1 MDRLKSKNILV
12 IGSLNIDLVTRVPH
26 LPQPGETI
34 ASRKFQKNPG
44 GKGANQAVAA
54 AKLGANV
61 TMIGKV
67 GTDEHGE
74 LLINSLRS
82 AGVSTAGIRR
92 EGTTGMAFISVSD
105 EGENHI
111 VLVAGANS
119 AVRRSDIS
127 AMRGLIEE
135 SDMIVMQLEIPL
147 EVVKHALELAV
158 GLGKNVILNPAPARD
173 LPAEMLRHVYVLIPN
188 ETELQILSGM
198 PTSTEQEI
206 VDAARHLNSLGT
218 QRVIVTMGDRGSFLI
233 SETLHTHIPA
243 YPVRAV
249 DTTAA
254 GDAYVAAFA
263 VGKTQGMSDVEAAKF
278 ASKVAAITV
287 TREGAQPSLPTRDDV
302 QRYPL

>member
-1 MDRLKSKNILV
+1 MKSKNILV

>member
-1 MDRLKSKNILV
+1 MKSKNILV

-173 LPAEMLRHVYVLIPN
+173 LPAEMLRHVYVLI
-188 ETELQILSGM
+188 
-198 PTSTEQEI
+198 
-206 VDAARHLNSLGT
+206 
-218 QRVIVTMGDRGSFLI
+218 
-233 SETLHTHIPA
+233 
-243 YPVRAV
+243 
-249 DTTAA
+249 
-254 GDAYVAAFA
+254 
-263 VGKTQGMSDVEAAKF
+263 
-278 ASKVAAITV
+278 
-287 TREGAQPSLPTRDDV
+287 
-302 QRYPL
+302 

>member
-1 MDRLKSKNILV
+1 MDGLKSKNILV

>member
-1 MDRLKSKNILV
+1 MKSKNILV

-147 EVVKHALELAV
+147 EVVAYALELAV

-278 ASKVAAITV
+278 ASKAAAITV

>member
-1 MDRLKSKNILV
+1 VDGLKSKNILV

>member
-1 MDRLKSKNILV
+1 MKSKNILV

-111 VLVAGANS
+111 VLVAGANN

-188 ETELQILSGM
+188 ETELEILSGM
-198 PTSTEQEI
+198 PTSTKQEI

-218 QRVIVTMGDRGSFLI
+218 QRVIVTMGDRGSYLI

-278 ASKVAAITV
+278 ASKAAAITV

>member
-1 MDRLKSKNILV
+1 MKSKNILV

-111 VLVAGANS
+111 VLVAGANN

-158 GLGKNVILNPAPARD
+158 GLGKNVILNPAPVRD

>member
-119 AVRRSDIS
+119 AMRRSDIS
-127 AMRGLIEE
+127 AMKGLIEE
-135 SDMIVMQLEIPL
+135 SDMIIMQLEIPL

-158 GLGKNVILNPAPARD
+158 GLGKNVILNPAPAQD
-173 LPAEMLRHVYVLIPN
+173 LPTEMLRYVYALMPN
-188 ETELQILSGM
+188 ETELEILSGM
-198 PTSTEQEI
+198 PTSNEREI
-206 VDAARHLNSLGT
+206 IDAAWHLKSLGT
-218 QRVIVTMGDRGSFLI
+218 ERIIVTMGNNGSFLI
-233 SETLHTHIPA
+233 NDTLHAHIPP
-243 YPVRAV
+243 YPVEVV

-263 VGKTQGMSDVEAAKF
+263 VGKTQGMTDEEAAKF

>member
-1 MDRLKSKNILV
+1 MKSKNILV

-111 VLVAGANS
+111 VLVAGANN

>member
-1 MDRLKSKNILV
+1 MKSKNILV

-111 VLVAGANS
+111 VLVAGDNN

>member
-1 MDRLKSKNILV
+1 MDGLKSKNILV

-111 VLVAGANS
+111 VLVAGANN

-218 QRVIVTMGDRGSFLI
+218 QRVIVTMGDRGSYLI

>member
-1 MDRLKSKNILV
+1 MDGLKSKNILV

-111 VLVAGANS
+111 VLVAGANN

-147 EVVKHALELAV
+147 EVVAYALELAV

-218 QRVIVTMGDRGSFLI
+218 QRVIVTMGDRGSYLI

>member
-1 MDRLKSKNILV
+1 MKSKNILV

-111 VLVAGANS
+111 VLVAGANN

-278 ASKVAAITV
+278 ASKAAAITV

>member
-1 MDRLKSKNILV
+1 MKSKNILV

-111 VLVAGANS
+111 VLVAGANN

-147 EVVKHALELAV
+147 EVVAYALELAV

-188 ETELQILSGM
+188 ETELEILSGM
-198 PTSTEQEI
+198 PTSTKQEI

-218 QRVIVTMGDRGSFLI
+218 QRVIVTMGDRGSYLI

-278 ASKVAAITV
+278 ASKAAAITV

>member
-1 MDRLKSKNILV
+1 MKSKNILV

-111 VLVAGANS
+111 VLVAGDNN

-206 VDAARHLNSLGT
+206 VDAARHLNSLGN

>member
-1 MDRLKSKNILV
+1 MKSKNILV

-218 QRVIVTMGDRGSFLI
+218 QRVIVTMGDRGSYLI